1 MDKMLDW
8 IFADSQRVFI
18 VQMSFSAS
26 GALLASYG
34 LLEWGRCKLR
44 HEVLPREFAV
54 ESDCRALRIFAAVIF
69 GMEILL
75 LCWGMSGSIG
85 YDLSPLFAACI
96 AWLTFAGSVIAVRS
110 RRWGYVLL
118 LLVEFFLAGALI
130 PAFCCATLGV

>member
-18 VQMSFSAS
+18 VQMAFSTS
-26 GALLASYG
+26 GALLATYG

-54 ESDCRALRIFAAVIF
+54 ESDCRALRILAAVIF
-69 GMEILL
+69 GLEILF

-110 RRWGYVLL
+110 RRWGYLLL

-130 PAFCCATLGV
+130 PACCATL

>member
-18 VQMSFSAS
+18 VQMAFSTS
-26 GALLASYG
+26 GALLATYG

-118 LLVEFFLAGALI
+118 LLVEFFLGGALI
-130 PAFCCATLGV
+130 PAFCAALGL

>member
-1 MDKMLDW
+1 MDEILDW
-8 IFADSQRVFI
+8 IFADSQRVFL
-18 VQMSFSAS
+18 VQMAFSAS
-26 GALLASYG
+26 GALVAVYG
-34 LLEWGRCKLR
+34 LLEWVRSKLR
-44 HEVLPREFAV
+44 REVLPREFV
-54 ESDCRALRIFAAVIF
+54 IESDCRALRIFAAVIF

-75 LCWGMSGSIG
+75 LCWGMSGGIG

-130 PAFCCATLGV
+130 PACGVTLGV

>member
-8 IFADSQRVFI
+8 IFADARREFL
-18 VQMSFSAS
+18 VQSIFCV
-26 GALLASYG
+26 GGVLTVVYG
-34 LLEWGRCKLR
+34 LILQIKSKLR

-118 LLVEFFLAGALI
+118 LLVEFFLGGALI
-130 PAFCCATLGV
+130 PACCAVLGV

>member
-18 VQMSFSAS
+18 VQMAFSTS
-26 GALLASYG
+26 GALLATYG

-54 ESDCRALRIFAAVIF
+54 ESDCRAFRIFAAVIF

-75 LCWGMSGSIG
+75 LCWGMSGSVG

-130 PAFCCATLGV
+130 PACCATLGV

>member
-18 VQMSFSAS
+18 VQMAFSTS
-26 GALLASYG
+26 GALLATYG
-34 LLEWGRCKLR
+34 LLELGRCKLR

-130 PAFCCATLGV
+130 PACCATL

>member
-1 MDKMLDW
+1 MDKILDW
-8 IFADSQRVFI
+8 IFADARREFL
-18 VQMSFSAS
+18 VQSIFCV
-26 GALLASYG
+26 GGVLTVVYG
-34 LLEWGRCKLR
+34 LILQIKSKLR

-130 PAFCCATLGV
+130 PACCVTLGV

>member
-18 VQMSFSAS
+18 VQMAFSTS
-26 GALLASYG
+26 GALLATYG

-54 ESDCRALRIFAAVIF
+54 ESDCRALRIFAVVIF

-118 LLVEFFLAGALI
+118 LLVEFFLGGALI
-130 PAFCCATLGV
+130 PACCAVLGV

>member
-26 GALLASYG
+26 GALLATYG

-75 LCWGMSGSIG
+75 LCWGMLGSIG

-118 LLVEFFLAGALI
+118 LLVEFFLGGALI
-130 PAFCCATLGV
+130 PACCAVL

>member
-1 MDKMLDW
+1 MDKILDW
-8 IFADSQRVFI
+8 IFEDSRREFLVRI
-18 VQMSFSAS
+18 ALSAG
-26 GALLASYG
+26 GALLAVYG
-34 LLEWGRCKLR
+34 LLIWVRSRMR

-75 LCWGMSGSIG
+75 FCWSMSGSR
-85 YDLSPLFAACI
+85 YDLSPLFAAII
-96 AWLTFAGSVIAVRS
+96 AWLVFAGSVIAVRS

-130 PAFCCATLGV
+130 PACCVTLGV

>member
-26 GALLASYG
+26 GALLATYG
-34 LLEWGRCKLR
+34 LLEWGRRKLR
-44 HEVLPREFAV
+44 REVLPREFAV
-54 ESDCRALRIFAAVIF
+54 ESDGRALRIFAAVIF

-118 LLVEFFLAGALI
+118 LLVEFFLGGALI
-130 PAFCCATLGV
+130 PACCAVL

>member
-18 VQMSFSAS
+18 VQMAFSTS
-26 GALLASYG
+26 GALLATYG

-110 RRWGYVLL
+110 RLWGYVLL
-118 LLVEFFLAGALI
+118 LLVEFFLGGALI
-130 PAFCCATLGV
+130 PACCAVLGV

>member
-1 MDKMLDW
+1 MEKVLEW
-8 IFADSQRVFI
+8 VFADSLRVFI
-18 VQMSFSAS
+18 VQMAFSTS
-26 GALLASYG
+26 GALLAAYG
-34 LLEWGRCKLR
+34 LLEWGRRKLR
-44 HEVLPREFAV
+44 HEVLPREVAV

-110 RRWGYVLL
+110 RRWVYVLL
-118 LLVEFFLAGALI
+118 LLVEFFLGGALI
-130 PAFCCATLGV
+130 PACCATLGV

>member
-18 VQMSFSAS
+18 VQMAFSTS
-26 GALLASYG
+26 GALLATYG

-130 PAFCCATLGV
+130 PACCATL

>member
-1 MDKMLDW
+1 MDKILDW
-8 IFADSQRVFI
+8 IFADARREFL
-18 VQMSFSAS
+18 VQSIFCV
-26 GALLASYG
+26 GGVLTVVYG
-34 LLEWGRCKLR
+34 LILQIKSKLR

-75 LCWGMSGSIG
+75 LCWGMSGSIR
-85 YDLSPLFAACI
+85 YDWSPLFAACI

-110 RRWGYVLL
+110 RRWRYVLL

-130 PAFCCATLGV
+130 PACCATL

>member
-8 IFADSQRVFI
+8 IFADARREFL
-18 VQMSFSAS
+18 VQSIFCV
-26 GALLASYG
+26 GGVLTVVYG
-34 LLEWGRCKLR
+34 LILQIKSKLR

-118 LLVEFFLAGALI
+118 LLVEFFLGGALI
-130 PAFCCATLGV
+130 PACCAVL

>member
-18 VQMSFSAS
+18 VQMAFSTS
-26 GALLASYG
+26 GALLATYG

-75 LCWGMSGSIG
+75 FCWGMSGSIG

-118 LLVEFFLAGALI
+118 LLVEFFLGGALI
-130 PAFCCATLGV
+130 PACCATL

>member
-18 VQMSFSAS
+18 VQMAFSTS
-26 GALLASYG
+26 GALLATYG

-54 ESDCRALRIFAAVIF
+54 ESDCRALRIFASVIF

-130 PAFCCATLGV
+130 PACCATL

>member
-18 VQMSFSAS
+18 VQMAFSTS
-26 GALLASYG
+26 GALLATYG

-110 RRWGYVLL
+110 RRWVYVLL
-118 LLVEFFLAGALI
+118 LLVEFFLGGALI
-130 PAFCCATLGV
+130 PACCAVL

>member
-18 VQMSFSAS
+18 VQMAFSTS
-26 GALLASYG
+26 GALLATYG

-75 LCWGMSGSIG
+75 LCSGMSGSIG

-118 LLVEFFLAGALI
+118 LLVEFFLGGALI
-130 PAFCCATLGV
+130 PACCAVL

>member
-18 VQMSFSAS
+18 VQMAFSTS
-26 GALLASYG
+26 GALLATYG

-54 ESDCRALRIFAAVIF
+54 ESDCRALRIFAAVIL

-118 LLVEFFLAGALI
+118 LLVEFFLGGALI
-130 PAFCCATLGV
+130 PACCAVLGV

>member
-18 VQMSFSAS
+18 VQMAFSTS
-26 GALLASYG
+26 GALLATYG

-54 ESDCRALRIFAAVIF
+54 ESDCRVLRIFAAVIF

-110 RRWGYVLL
+110 RRWGYVLV
-118 LLVEFFLAGALI
+118 LLVEFFLGGALI
-130 PAFCCATLGV
+130 PACCAVL

>member
-18 VQMSFSAS
+18 VQMAFSTS
-26 GALLASYG
+26 GALLATYG

-118 LLVEFFLAGALI
+118 LLVEFFLGGALI
-130 PAFCCATLGV
+130 PACCAVL

>member
-18 VQMSFSAS
+18 VQMAFSTS
-26 GALLASYG
+26 GALLATYG

-118 LLVEFFLAGALI
+118 LLVEFFLGGALI
-130 PAFCCATLGV
+130 PACCAVLGV

>member
-18 VQMSFSAS
+18 VQMAFSTS
-26 GALLASYG
+26 GALLATYG

-118 LLVEFFLAGALI
+118 LLVEFFLGGALI
-130 PAFCCATLGV
+130 PACCATL